1 LLRTICIIVFCALFS
16 NLVLGQQDRIEIV
29 AQLDMQKHELKI
41 QQQLVYHNQSSEPLD
56 TIYLLNWPNSFL
68 GRKSP
73 LAKRLIEDY
82 DKSLYFAKRKDR
94 GHNRIEALKVQKDI
108 LSWSTVKDAQDLLR
122 VVLNQTLAPN
132 DSLLLK
138 ANYTLKIPSDRFTR
152 YGVSNNT
159 YNLRDWHFVPAVFD
173 GKWHLMSNLNLDD
186 FYMRPTDYKITFLL
200 PPGVRLNTDL
210 EHTISQEYRYS
221 KHILQGKKRV
231 DSELNISVFNDFK
244 SYKTDELEVL
254 TNLNGTVLNDS
265 VKKDVLNRQLLFIR
279 EHLGSYPHQ
288 KILVNRISYDKN
300 PIYGLNQLPKF
311 LNPFTGIFEWDI
323 KMFKVLT
330 RKYLENTILVNRR
343 DDIWLLDGIQT
354 YLMMQYVE
362 TYYPEIKALGNISKI
377 WGVRSYSIA
386 KLDFNDKYPFVYQFA
401 ARKNLDQALSTRADS
416 LSNFNRKIVN
426 KYKAGI
432 GLRYLDEYL
441 KDSIIP
447 ASIKEFYQ
455 GQLLK
460 ETSSAAFKELVLS
473 KTTKDLSWFFGDY
486 VQSKKKI
493 DYTISKVKKS
503 EDSLEIQIKNKRN
516 FSAPIALYGVKD
528 KETTFKKWLEPID
541 STATIKIAK
550 GDYTKV
556 ALNYDYQ
563 YPEFNLRDNWKNL
576 GGLFNKPVQLRFFK
590 DIENPFYNQAFY
602 NIFTDYNFYDG
613 LLIGPR
619 LYNEALFKKKWLY
632 KITPLYGVKSRQPS
646 GSFSLVYE
654 YLPEET
660 SIYRYRFGFGGSTF
674 NYAPNLRYT
683 RFTPFAVIN
692 FKRKS
697 LRDVGGK
704 ALSAR
709 YLVIDR
715 ETEPGSPSLA
725 SDRYNVLNIRFNS
738 SKPDIIQDI
747 AYSTD
752 FQYSKDFSKLAL
764 DFRYRKLTNANRQFD
779 FRLFAGTFIHNDLND
794 PDNFFSFGLDRPSDY
809 LFDYDYLGR
818 SEESG
823 FLSQQIIIAEGGF
836 KSQFE
841 NRFANQW
848 MLTANGSIGIWR
860 WVEFY
865 ADAGF
870 YKSKGLSTDFK
881 YDSGIRLNFVHNILE
896 VYFPLQSSLGF
907 EPSLPNYDR
916 SIRFVLTLNPAR
928 IYNFIKR
935 GFY

>member
-1 LLRTICIIVFCALFS
+1 MALQYSAFA
-16 NLVLGQQDRIEIV
+16 QQDLIKIDAYLNMQTSE
-29 AQLDMQKHELKI
+29 LDIKQKITYFNKS
-41 QQQLVYHNQSSEPLD
+41 NTSLD

-73 LAKRLIEDY
+73 LAKRLIKDY

-94 GHNRIEALKVQKDI
+94 GHNRINEIVDQNQLLI
-108 LSWSTVKDAQDLLR
+108 WSTVKGAPDILR
-122 VVLNQTLAPN
+122 IVLNETLKPK
-132 DSLLLK
+132 DSIIIN
-138 ANYTLKIPSDRFTR
+138 ASYTVKIPSAEFTR
-152 YGVSNNT
+152 YGGNT
-159 YNLRDWHFVPAVFD
+159 NIFNLRNWHLVPAVFD
-173 GKWHLMSNLNLDD
+173 GEWHLMSNLNLDD
-186 FYMRPTDYKITFLL
+186 FYMHPTDYEINLKLRE
-200 PPGVRLNTDL
+200 GVNLNTDL
-210 EHTISQEYRYS
+210 ELSKIGSPPFTIH
-221 KHILQGKKRV
+221 KLIGKNRV
-231 DSELNISVFNDFK
+231 DPELNISIFNDFK
-244 SYKTDELEVL
+244 TFKTDKLEII

-265 VKKDVLNRQLLFIR
+265 VKKDVLNRQLLFI
-279 EHLGSYPHQ
+279 EQHLGSYPH
-288 KILVNRISYDKN
+288 KKLLVNRISYDKN
-300 PIYGLNQLPKF
+300 PIYGLNQLPKMF
-311 LNPFTGIFEWDI
+311 NPFTGVFEWDI

-330 RKYLENTILVNRR
+330 RKYLENTLLVDRR
-343 DDIWLLDGIQT
+343 KDMWLLDGVQT
-354 YLMMQYVE
+354 HLMMQYVGK
-362 TYYPEIKALGNISKI
+362 YYPEIKAMGNISRI
-377 WGVRSYSIA
+377 WGVRSYNIA
-386 KLDFNDKYPFVYQFA
+386 KLDFNEKYPFVYQFA

-426 KYKAGI
+426 KYKAGT

-441 KDSIIP
+441 QEDIIP
-447 ASIKEFYQ
+447 KSIKEFYEKNK
-455 GQLLK
+455 LK
-460 ETSSAAFKELVLS
+460 ETHSLQFKELVLS
-473 KTTKDLSWFFGDY
+473 KTDKDLSWFFGNY
-486 VQSKKKI
+486 VNSKKKI
-493 DYTISKVKKS
+493 DYTISKVKKTT
-503 EDSLEIQIKNKRN
+503 DSIEITIKNKRN
-516 FSAPIALYGVKD
+516 FSAPIALYGVRD
-528 KETTFKKWLEPID
+528 KETIFKRWLEPID
-541 STATIKIAK
+541 STSTIKIAK

-563 YPEFNLRDNWKNL
+563 YPELNLRDNWKSL
-576 GGLFNKPVQLRFFK
+576 SGIFNKPVQLRFFK

-602 NIFTDYNFYDG
+602 NVYVDYNFYDG

-632 KITPLYGVKSRQPS
+632 KITPLYGFKSRQPS
-646 GSFSLVYE
+646 GSASLVYE

-660 SIYRYRFGFGGSTF
+660 QVYRYRFGISGSTF
-674 NYAPNLRYT
+674 NYAPDLRYT

-709 YLVIDR
+709 YVVIDR
-715 ETEPGSPSLA
+715 ETAPNSPKLT
-725 SDRYNVLNIRFNS
+725 SDSYNILNMRYIS
-738 SKPDIIQDI
+738 SKPDIIQNI

-764 DFRYRKLTNANRQFD
+764 DLRYRKLTNANRQFD
-779 FRLFAGTFIHNDLND
+779 LRLFAGTFLHNNLND
-794 PDNFFSFGLDRPSDY
+794 PDDFFSFGLDRPSDY

-818 SEESG
+818 SEQSG

-860 WVEFY
+860 WIEAY

-870 YKSKGLSTDFK
+870 YKSKGLSTQLK

-896 VYFPLQSSLGF
+896 IYLPLQSSLGF
-907 EPSLPNYDR
+907 EPSLPNYDKK
-916 SIRFVLTLNPAR
+916 IRFVLTLNPAQ